1 MKKHYDVF
9 QINLMH
15 CFIPILLGMVSNE
28 KLKLLGLLSKLRT
41 QRTLVFGNTGAGHM
55 WESSISNMLLWF
67 RQE

>member
-1 MKKHYDVF
+1 
-9 QINLMH
+9 MH